1 MTYEEFV
8 KKIDE
13 VEKDETDMPI
23 AVWQFV
29 VKTDKNTVGYTMAC
43 MTECDERVVDDD
55 GKPHYLYGERTK
67 ECIKQSFIDVSKKYN
82 IIGCTYGKNNR
93 K

>member
-23 AVWQFV
+23 AAWQFV
-29 VKTDKNTVGYTMAC
+29 VKTDKNTIGYTTAC
-43 MTECDERVVDDD
+43 MTDCDEIVVDNN
-55 GKPHYLYGERTK
+55 GKRKYMYCEHTK
-67 ECIKQSFIDVSKKYN
+67 EHLKQSFIDVSKKYN
-82 IIGCTYGKNNR
+82 IIGCTYGKIIE